1 MTTPG
6 RWTFRG
12 HSLDTSRPVIMG
24 IVNVTP
30 DSFSDGGKFINPENA
45 INHAVDLVKQGA
57 DIIDI
62 GGESTHP
69 GSNPVLLQEE
79 IDRVIPVI
87 EGIKGKGITTPI
99 SIDTRKVE
107 VAGKAAK
114 AGAVIVNDV
123 AALNDEPELADLIA
137 GENLGVVLMHMQGRP
152 KLMQAEPHYDDVIGE
167 IGEFFEERLD
177 FAVGRG
183 IPKENIILDPGIG
196 FGKLLGH
203 NLEILRRCGEWLK
216 YGRPLMVGPS
226 RKHFIGEILGND
238 VTDRMYGTI
247 GACVTALNSGARI
260 FRVHDVKAV
269 REAIEVAYSILNDT
283 GSNHE

>member
-1 MTTPG
+1 MTILG

-12 HSLDTSRPVIMG
+12 HTLDTTRPVIMG

-30 DSFSDGGKFINPENA
+30 DSFSDGGKFIDPEIA
-45 INHAVDLVKQGA
+45 INHAVDLVNQGA

-62 GGESTHP
+62 GGESTRP

-99 SIDTRKVE
+99 SIDTRKVK
-107 VAGKAAK
+107 VAEKAAL

-152 KLMQAEPHYDDVIGE
+152 KLMQAEPHYDDVIRE
-167 IGEFFEERLD
+167 IGEFFEERMD
-177 FAVGRG
+177 FATGRG
-183 IPKENIILDPGIG
+183 IHKENIILDPGIG
-196 FGKLLGH
+196 FGKLLEH
-203 NLEILRRCGEWLK
+203 SLEVLKRCGEWLK
-216 YGRPLMVGPS
+216 YGQPLMIGPS
-226 RKHFIGEILGND
+226 RKRFIGEILGNN
-238 VTDRMYGTI
+238 VTDRLYGTI
-247 GACVTALNSGARI
+247 GACVIALSSGARI

-269 REAIEVAYSILNDT
+269 REAIEVAYSILNGT

>member
-1 MTTPG
+1 MTIPG

-12 HSLDTSRPVIMG
+12 HALDTTRPVIMG

-30 DSFSDGGKFINPENA
+30 DSFSDGGKFIDPENA
-45 INHAVDLVKQGA
+45 IRHAVDLVKQGA

-62 GGESTHP
+62 GGESTRP
-69 GSNPVLLQEE
+69 GSAPVLLQEE

-99 SIDTRKVE
+99 SIDTRKVK
-107 VAGKAAK
+107 VAGKAVK

-123 AALNDEPELADLIA
+123 AALDDEPELADLIA
-137 GENLGVVLMHMQGRP
+137 GGNLGAVLMHMQGRP

-177 FAVGRG
+177 FAIGRG

-196 FGKLLGH
+196 FGKLLRH

-216 YGRPLMVGPS
+216 YGRPLMIGPS
-226 RKHFIGEILGND
+226 RKRFIGEILGND
-238 VTDRMYGTI
+238 VTDRLYGTI

>member
-1 MTTPG
+1 MTIPG

-12 HSLDTSRPVIMG
+12 HALDTTRPVIMG

-30 DSFSDGGKFINPENA
+30 DSFSDGGKFIDPENA
-45 INHAVDLVKQGA
+45 IRHAVDLVKQGA

-62 GGESTHP
+62 GGESTRP
-69 GSNPVLLQEE
+69 GSAPVLLQEE

-99 SIDTRKVE
+99 SIDTRKVK
-107 VAGKAAK
+107 VAGKAVK

-123 AALNDEPELADLIA
+123 AALDDEPELADLIA
-137 GENLGVVLMHMQGRP
+137 GGNLGAVLMHMQGRP

-177 FAVGRG
+177 FAIGRG
-183 IPKENIILDPGIG
+183 IPEENIILDPGIG

-203 NLEILRRCGEWLK
+203 NLEILGRCGEWLR
-216 YGRPLMVGPS
+216 YGRPLMIGPS
-226 RKHFIGEILGND
+226 RKRFIGEILGND

>member
-1 MTTPG
+1 MTIPG

-12 HSLDTSRPVIMG
+12 HALDTTRPVIMG

-30 DSFSDGGKFINPENA
+30 DSFSDGGKFIDPENA
-45 INHAVDLVKQGA
+45 IRHAVDLVKQGA

-62 GGESTHP
+62 GGESTRP
-69 GSNPVLLQEE
+69 GSAPVLLQEE

-99 SIDTRKVE
+99 SIDTRKVK
-107 VAGKAAK
+107 VAGKAVK

-123 AALNDEPELADLIA
+123 AALDDEPELADLIA
-137 GENLGVVLMHMQGRP
+137 GGNLGAVLMHMQGRP

-177 FAVGRG
+177 FAIGRG
-183 IPKENIILDPGIG
+183 IPEENIILDPGIG

-216 YGRPLMVGPS
+216 YGRPLMIGPS
-226 RKHFIGEILGND
+226 RKRFIGEILGND

>member
-1 MTTPG
+1 MTIPG

-12 HSLDTSRPVIMG
+12 YTLDTTRPVIMG

-30 DSFSDGGKFINPENA
+30 DSFSDGGKFIDPKNA
-45 INHAVDLVKQGA
+45 VEHAVDLVKQGA
-57 DIIDI
+57 NIIDI

-69 GSNPVLLQEE
+69 GSDPVLLQEE

-87 EGIKGKGITTPI
+87 EGIKRKGITTPI
-99 SIDTRKVE
+99 SIDTRKVK
-107 VAGKAAK
+107 VAEKAAA

-177 FAVGRG
+177 FATGRG

-196 FGKLLGH
+196 FGKLLEH

-216 YGRPLMVGPS
+216 YGQPLMVGPS
-226 RKHFIGEILGND
+226 RKHFIGEILGVD
-238 VTDRMYGTI
+238 VTARLYGTI
-247 GACVTALNSGARI
+247 GACVIALNSGTRI

-283 GSNHE
+283 GPNHE